1 MSDSIWV
8 FVRPSG
14 AIHGH
19 YEVAATLARLGS
31 TAWPVP
37 TAPLYTSQRDAWKE
51 ATAIAASAGKK
62 FWLSHL
68 LTPNSLCYKVE
79 LSPSSPDWIKTAS
92 NAWRQRPC
100 LVYIQPANETGNV
113 WEVRATATLT
123 AWDSWRI
130 SPTYA
135 TAREAFERAYKWAKS
150 QGGYNGIVWLPRLS
164 RVAHSTILKENGMSF
179 LHDMLAAAEVLPT

>member
-1 MSDSIWV
+1 MMSDSIWV

-62 FWLSHL
+62 FPTTTITVKGKASPAIDDARIHVLENQRNIL
-68 LTPNSLCYKVE
+68 E
-79 LSPSSPDWIKTAS
+79 LFPEPSYEQLFNIM
-92 NAWRQRPC
+92 N
-100 LVYIQPANETGNV
+100 
-113 WEVRATATLT
+113 
-123 AWDSWRI
+123 
-130 SPTYA
+130 
-135 TAREAFERAYKWAKS
+135 
-150 QGGYNGIVWLPRLS
+150 
-164 RVAHSTILKENGMSF
+164 
-179 LHDMLAAAEVLPT
+179 DMLATPAEADADPLTADDASPSAVDAAGNTPTVEDQFDKLFDKN